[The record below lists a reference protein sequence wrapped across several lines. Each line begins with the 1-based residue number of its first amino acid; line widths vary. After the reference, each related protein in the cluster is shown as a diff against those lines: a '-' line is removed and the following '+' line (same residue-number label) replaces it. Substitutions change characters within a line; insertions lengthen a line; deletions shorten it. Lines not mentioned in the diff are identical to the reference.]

1 MSERPKRGSKQERYT
16 YSWYQPSQKL
26 DRNQEDYFDGE
37 PEVAEDSS
45 SMMGIESTVQESTDG
60 ASHSPYFA
68 RPISDGIY
76 RPRHHSLGMKSSF
89 LGMFH
94 FGRNIQIRIG
104 AEAAWGA
111 LASAGAVAL
120 LTRAGPFPG
129 IQLAELGALWGGIAS
144 FLWIVVAK
152 LRN

>member
-1 MSERPKRGSKQERYT
+1 
-16 YSWYQPSQKL
+16 
-26 DRNQEDYFDGE
+26 
-37 PEVAEDSS
+37 
-45 SMMGIESTVQESTDG
+45 MMGIESTVQES
-60 ASHSPYFA
+60 AAEEALPSPYFA

-76 RPRHHSLGMKSSF
+76 RPKYHSLGMKSSF
-89 LGMFH
+89 LGMLH
-94 FGRNIQIRIG
+94 FGRSMRFRIG

-144 FLWIVVAK
+144 FLWIMIAK
-152 LRN
+152 LR

>member
-76 RPRHHSLGMKSSF
+76 RPRHHSLGM
-89 LGMFH
+89 LH
-94 FGRNIQIRIG
+94 FGRSMRIRIG

-111 LASAGAVAL
+111 LAGAGAVAL